1 MKKLFI
7 TLVLVAVVCSL
18 FCLCAYA
25 TDIESETIPETTTE
39 PSNVEENTQALVDVA
54 IDVITNS
61 TFISTLITVLTGVG
75 GIVIFFIRGFN
86 SIKSVI
92 NKKVDVKT
100 LNETAN
106 KIVVD
111 MAETFEKTSKDLNKS
126 IEILQGELATE
137 KENAKQLSVLLST
150 FILHSKIGTS
160 AKAEML
166 KYINGLKEYNGTAV
180 EIIEGIEEAIAQAEK
195 EEEKIETPAL
205 DRVINAAISLE

>member
-18 FCLCAYA
+18 FCMCSYA
-25 TDIESETIPETTTE
+25 TDVEPETIPETTEE
-39 PSNVEENTQALVDVA
+39 PSTVEENTQALVDNA
-54 IDVITNS
+54 IDIITNS
-61 TFISTLITVLTGVG
+61 AFISTLITVLTGVG

-86 SIKSVI
+86 SIKAMV
-92 NKKVDVKT
+92 NKKVDAKT

-111 MAETFEKTSKDLNKS
+111 MAGTFEKTSKDLNKS
-126 IEILQGELATE
+126 IEALQNELATE
-137 KENAKQLSVLLST
+137 KDNAKQLAVLLST

-166 KYINGLKEYNGTAV
+166 KYINGLKEYNGTTV

-205 DRVINAAISLE
+205 DRVCAISLE